1 MIEYNIIKKRFIADK
16 FGLQKGVYGAL
27 EKSLI
32 DAVKKALFPYEDKL
46 KDYHVTVNLDLNE
59 SKMNISS
66 KDIPDDLH
74 QELEETLKHLPE
86 ILQN

>member
-1 MIEYNIIKKRFIADK
+1 MHNR
-16 FGLQKGVYGAL
+16 
-27 EKSLI
+27 
-32 DAVKKALFPYEDKL
+32 L